1 MEKHLGNLIE
11 EVAVESPETIGDSR
25 RNMGKKAMK
34 YERGIIV

>member
-11 EVAVESPETIGDSR
+11 EVAVKSPETIGDSKEEH
-25 RNMGKKAMK
+25 GKKAMK